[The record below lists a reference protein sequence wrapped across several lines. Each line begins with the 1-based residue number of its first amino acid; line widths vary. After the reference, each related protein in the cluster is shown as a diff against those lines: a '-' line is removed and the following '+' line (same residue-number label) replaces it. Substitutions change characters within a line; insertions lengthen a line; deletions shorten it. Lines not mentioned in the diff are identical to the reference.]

1 MPLFENSLGFT
12 WEIANYRQVQ
22 SGGKRLTSEPHILI
36 RHKITHVLHL
46 LEFLLSHVGWV
57 SARMSHTAKPDS
69 QECQAWTLARLSKAI
84 QDASPPPQK
93 KCFSYS
99 YSWLHANFSF
109 ICHAVHFLWLYSK
122 QFLNILN
129 DRNTEPANFTVL
141 ILTDSSLGLTFILFS
156 SNKGSIVCEIS
167 FNPLSPFPFHPPPH
181 PQAPALPSSH
191 TSPTPAVP
199 NV

>member
-57 SARMSHTAKPDS
+57 SVRMSHTAKPDS

-84 QDASPPPQK
+84 RRSRSSVLSK
-93 KCFSYS
+93 KKSFSYI

-109 ICHAVHFLWLYSK
+109 ICHAVHFLWLYPK

-129 DRNTEPANFTVL
+129 DRSTEPANFTVL
-141 ILTDSSLGLTFILFS
+141 ILTDSSLRLAFIVFS
-156 SNKGSIVCEIS
+156 SNKGSMVCEIS
-167 FNPLSPFPFHPPPH
+167 FNPLPPFPFHPPPH
-181 PQAPALPSSH
+181 PPSPCPALLPH
-191 TSPTPAVP
+191 
-199 NV
+199 

>member
-84 QDASPPPQK
+84 RGARSSVLSK
-93 KCFSYS
+93 KKK
-99 YSWLHANFSF
+99 
-109 ICHAVHFLWLYSK
+109 V
-122 QFLNILN
+122 
-129 DRNTEPANFTVL
+129 
-141 ILTDSSLGLTFILFS
+141 
-156 SNKGSIVCEIS
+156 
-167 FNPLSPFPFHPPPH
+167 
-181 PQAPALPSSH
+181 SH
-191 TSPTPAVP
+191 TSTAGCMLIFPLSVMQFISSGFTRNNSLTFWMTEALSQLTSPCSYWLTHHSGWLL
-199 NV
+199 